1 MSNPDNTNTSATTTT
16 TRTTRTS
23 IRDMTPEQTAEA
35 IRNIAKNIREG
46 SYKMREAVRVIRQ
59 SGAIDELTE
68 AVREA
73 TIAARDTA
81 KEISDT
87 ARDMR
92 ERGVIKETINAAEE
106 TNIAARETAQTV
118 RETVSR
124 KTAATPREQP
134 QTSTTSQA
142 ELTGKTAARTKTSE
156 ASSR

>member
-1 MSNPDNTNTSATTTT
+1 MSYSDTASTNTNTTPT
-16 TRTTRTS
+16 TRR
-23 IRDMTPEQTAEA
+23 IRDMTPEETAEA
-35 IRNIAKNIREG
+35 IKNVAKNIREG
-46 SYKMREAVRVIRQ
+46 SYKMREAVRAIRQ

-81 KEISDT
+81 KEISET

-92 ERGVIKETINAAEE
+92 ERGIIKETINAAEE

-124 KTAATPREQP
+124 TQQP
-134 QTSTTSQA
+134 QTATNQSQLTENIARKKKSETT
-142 ELTGKTAARTKTSE
+142 
-156 ASSR
+156 

>member
-1 MSNPDNTNTSATTTT
+1 MSYSYTTSTNANTTNTIRR
-16 TRTTRTS
+16 TR

-35 IRNIAKNIREG
+35 IKSVAKNIRET
-46 SYKMREAVRVIRQ
+46 SYKMREAVRAIRQ

-92 ERGVIKETINAAEE
+92 ERGIIRETIDAVEE

-118 RETVSR
+118 RETVS
-124 KTAATPREQP
+124 KTEQP
-134 QTSTTSQA
+134 QTATNQSQ
-142 ELTGKTAARTKTSE
+142 LTEKIARTKKSE
-156 ASSR
+156 TASL